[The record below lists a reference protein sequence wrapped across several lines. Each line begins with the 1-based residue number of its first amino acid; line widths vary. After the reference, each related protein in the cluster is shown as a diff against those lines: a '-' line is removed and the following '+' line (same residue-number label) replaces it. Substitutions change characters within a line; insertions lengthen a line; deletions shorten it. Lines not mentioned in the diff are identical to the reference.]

1 MVEGPVQP
9 LALRGPTRTV
19 ELPLWVG
26 PDGSTDCTILGRKPE
41 AGIGT
46 THLGLTNDLR
56 ISKEHVMLTCET
68 RTGRWRVENL
78 KANPI
83 FVQRGFATNAAV
95 EAERLYAGGQAAELA
110 VGDAICFA
118 VVDAAHRILVVP
130 RLPQHQLQR
139 SAPKRAADSGA
150 GVAPPTKRARSP
162 VPSPAHS
169 SATGEHQPPSPAG
182 DMTPIMAAASAEGGA
197 ARAAGSTAIVGLSP
211 VPQAAFAKCVITF
224 VERGMREKQL
234 QVFKKQVQH
243 GGGRWSANTLAV
255 DGDGNVCTTHIV
267 AHSWH
272 RAAEAVGE
280 ALVGPDG
287 LPVANADW
295 MVQAIKNS
303 KSGRE
308 TCKVAGQYR
317 LLPSVET
324 QISPSET
331 AASCPVEGD
340 IDAGKEV
347 DRPRPRVPY
356 SAGNFQSTDYR
367 ASSLIAAR
375 HVDDSQDS
383 QKHSQS
389 IDDEAKD
396 CRTGAAAADMNQ
408 TTEADKVPLL
418 ITLFQEL
425 QDLTEADE
433 SKNNHWRVRN
443 YQKMV
448 NCLKKYNEH
457 GWPPLVRS
465 GDFMRAIEDIKEDR
479 MPGCPLFVVKDC
491 TETLKKAEEVLR
503 TGTMARIEAFRQDPR
518 MNALKSLAQVWGV
531 GLKQAS
537 DLYAAGFTTLQ
548 SLRTPEGQ
556 RRLNRVQ
563 KLGLKYHEDLA
574 LRIPRDEITAM
585 VALIKKTAVE
595 LVGPDKAH
603 GLRVEGVGSYRRN
616 KSSSGDIDVL
626 LSHTDGITHVK
637 LLELVVESLTASGFL
652 REKLTDT
659 TASSKK
665 SAEDEPSKNKHTHT
679 RQPNGGKYMGIA
691 LFDPATH
698 GGPEVTFPS
707 KLRPRHRHIDIFT

>member
-1 MVEGPVQP
+1 MEQGLPQP
-9 LALRGPTRTV
+9 LSLRGPTRTV
-19 ELPLWVG
+19 DLPLWVG
-26 PDGSTDCTILGRKPE
+26 PDGNTDCTIIGRKPT

-56 ISKEHVMLTCET
+56 ISKEHAMLICET
-68 RTGRWRVENL
+68 RTGCWRVENL
-78 KANPI
+78 KPNPI
-83 FVQRGFATNAAV
+83 FVQRGFATKPTAA
-95 EAERLYAGGQAAELA
+95 AERLHAGGQAAELA

-118 VVDAAHRILVVP
+118 VVDEAHRILVVP
-130 RLPQHQLQR
+130 RLPQHQPQT
-139 SAPKRAADSGA
+139 SAPKRPAGSAAGA
-150 GVAPPTKRARSP
+150 APPTKRARSP
-162 VPSPAHS
+162 VPSPGYP
-169 SATGEHQPPSPAG
+169 SAIGEQQQQPASPAG
-182 DMTPIMAAASAEGGA
+182 DRTPVMPAASAETG
-197 ARAAGSTAIVGLSP
+197 AAGSPATVGLSP
-211 VPQAAFAKCVITF
+211 VPQAAFSKSVITF

-243 GGGRWSANTLAV
+243 GGGRWSANKLAV
-255 DGDGNVCTTHIV
+255 DGEGNVCTTHVV

-272 RAAEAVGE
+272 RAAELIGE
-280 ALVGPDG
+280 TLVGPNG

-295 MVQAIKNS
+295 MVQAIKDS
-303 KSGRE
+303 KLGRE
-308 TCKVAGQYR
+308 IRKVAGQYR
-317 LLPSVET
+317 LLPT
-324 QISPSET
+324 PSET
-331 AASCPVEGD
+331 GTTFPVGSD

-347 DRPRPRVPY
+347 DQLRPRVPY
-356 SAGNFQSTDYR
+356 SAGNFPSIDFR
-367 ASSLIAAR
+367 AKSLVTAR
-375 HVDDSQDS
+375 QNDDSQDS
-383 QKHSQS
+383 QRHAQS
-389 IDDEAKD
+389 VDEQPED
-396 CRTGAAAADMNQ
+396 SRTGAATADMHRSS
-408 TTEADKVPLL
+408 EADKVPLL
-418 ITLFQEL
+418 IALFTEL
-425 QDLTEADE
+425 QDLTEVDE

-448 NCLKKYNEH
+448 NCLKKYHEH

-465 GDFMRAIEDIKEDR
+465 GDFMRAVDDIKEDR

-503 TGTMARIEAFRQDPR
+503 TGTMARVEAFRQDPR
-518 MNALKSLAQVWGV
+518 MKALRSLAQVWGV

-537 DLYAAGFTTLQ
+537 DLYAAGFATLQ

-585 VALIKKTAVE
+585 VALIRKTAMD
-595 LVGPDKAH
+595 LVGPEKVS

-652 REKLTDT
+652 REKLTDS
-659 TASSKK
+659 TASSKR
-665 SAEDEPSKNKHTHT
+665 STDDETNKNKHTHT

-698 GGPEVTFPS
+698 CVPELSFPS
-707 KLRPRHRHIDIFT
+707 TMRPRHRHIDIFT